1 MKRRCIQFVTILLL
15 LWALP
20 ALWAADAAPA
30 AAAGPEAA
38 GPASTA
44 SAEAQRNTTAAAAA
58 AAAVGA
64 TRPAHAP
71 GFLEHLVDAI
81 LEALDVRNSGNTATH
96 YVIATVLLIGAF
108 VLRRVVTGII
118 FRGLKKLASRT
129 QTTLDDKLFP
139 ALESPAA
146 TFIMLVG
153 IFAAFSVL
161 KLSADSD
168 RYLAYASTM
177 AFSLVVFWGLWS
189 AFSAVL
195 DHAHEIATEKS
206 MSIAAFMPWIRK
218 TLMVVF
224 AIVGTLMVIQSF
236 GYDVKALLAGLGIG
250 GLAFALA
257 AQDTIANLFGSIVV
271 AIDQPFKLGETVRI
285 GQTVGGVE
293 DIGLRSTRLRLIDKS
308 LMTIPNKTVAAEM
321 ITNLSRFTRR
331 RFEQVIGLTY
341 STKPADMEAMLEEIR
356 GIITSQPEV
365 DKPGVM
371 VFFRDFG
378 ASSLDIWIVYE
389 VPDPDFQNAMRV
401 KQRIN
406 LAMMRAVE
414 ARGLS
419 FAFPTQTVQF
429 EGAVAERFAGH
440 RPVAPPP
447 ART

>member
-20 ALWAADAAPA
+20 GLWAADAAPA

-38 GPASTA
+38 GLASTA
-44 SAEAQRNTTAAAAA
+44 SAEAQRNAA
-58 AAAVGA
+58 AAAVVTTTTEA
-64 TRPAHAP
+64 RTVHRP
-71 GFLEHLVDAI
+71 GFLEHLVDSI

-96 YVIATVLLIGAF
+96 YGIAMVLLVGAF

-118 FRGLKKLASRT
+118 FRGLKKLAART
-129 QTTLDDKLFP
+129 ATTLDDKLFP

-146 TFIMLVG
+146 TFIMLAG

-189 AFSAVL
+189 AFTAVL
-195 DHAHEIATEKS
+195 DHAHEIAVAKS

-218 TLMVVF
+218 SLMVIF

-257 AQDTIANLFGSIVV
+257 AQDTLANVFGSIVV
-271 AIDQPFKLGETVRI
+271 AIDQPFKLGEVVRI
-285 GQTVGGVE
+285 GQTVGAVE

-341 STKPADMEAMLEEIR
+341 STKPADMAAILEDIR
-356 GIITSQPEV
+356 NIITSQPEV

-371 VFFRDFG
+371 VFFRDFS
-378 ASSLDIWIVYE
+378 ASSLDIWVVYE
-389 VPDPDFQNAMRV
+389 VPAPDFQQSMRV

-406 LAMMRAVE
+406 LAIMGAVE

-419 FAFPTQTVQF
+419 FAFPTQTIEF
-429 EGAVAERFAGH
+429 AGAVAAKLADRDSL
-440 RPVAPPP
+440 PP
-447 ART
+447 ASGKN